1 MQDKMK
7 DLSGAWADYF
17 QKAMAGYCQFA
28 NQSVSMEAKE
38 FGAYHNACKAALAHI
53 LMIQKLMQTPEA
65 KEEEPN
71 LLDLL
76 EQARKATKDES
87 ESDSFD

>member
-1 MQDKMK
+1 
-7 DLSGAWADYF
+7 
-17 QKAMAGYCQFA
+17 
-28 NQSVSMEAKE
+28 MEAKE

-53 LMIQKLMQTPEA
+53 LMIQKLMQMPAT
-65 KEEEPN
+65 KDEEPS

-87 ESDSFD
+87 ECDSFD

>member
-71 LLDLL
+71 LFDLL
-76 EQARKATKDES
+76 DHAREATIDYG